1 LQIKLYLQQNS
12 KGNNFLLE
20 YNAYDVLIIEMVHL
34 FFPKLIL
41 NINIKMD
48 SKQIYIIIIKTIT
61 FPFLIVIKIYQW
73 LISPLIPSSCRYTP
87 TCSHYTVEALKKH
100 GLFKGGW
107 LGIKRISKCHPWG
120 GSGHDPV
127 P

>member
-1 LQIKLYLQQNS
+1 
-12 KGNNFLLE
+12 
-20 YNAYDVLIIEMVHL
+20 
-34 FFPKLIL
+34 
-41 NINIKMD
+41 MD
-48 SKQIYIIIIKTIT
+48 SKQIYNITINIIT
-61 FPFLIVIKIYQW
+61 FPLIIVIKIYQV
-73 LISPLIPSSCRYTP
+73 LISPLFPSSCRYMP

>member
-1 LQIKLYLQQNS
+1 
-12 KGNNFLLE
+12 
-20 YNAYDVLIIEMVHL
+20 
-34 FFPKLIL
+34 
-41 NINIKMD
+41 MD
-48 SKQIYIIIIKTIT
+48 SKQIYNIIIKTIT
-61 FPFLIVIKIYQW
+61 FPFIIVIKIYQV
-73 LISPLIPSSCRYTP
+73 LISPLFPSSCRYMP
-87 TCSHYTVEALKKH
+87 TCSHYTIEALKKH

>member
-1 LQIKLYLQQNS
+1 MNL
-12 KGNNFLLE
+12 
-20 YNAYDVLIIEMVHL
+20 
-34 FFPKLIL
+34 
-41 NINIKMD
+41 
-48 SKQIYIIIIKTIT
+48 KQIYNIVIKIIT
-61 FPFLIVIKIYQW
+61 FPFIIVIKIYQV
-73 LISPLIPSSCRYTP
+73 LISPIFPSSCRYMP
-87 TCSHYTVEALKKH
+87 TCSHYTLEALKKY

>member
-1 LQIKLYLQQNS
+1 
-12 KGNNFLLE
+12 
-20 YNAYDVLIIEMVHL
+20 
-34 FFPKLIL
+34 
-41 NINIKMD
+41 MD
-48 SKQIYIIIIKTIT
+48 SKQIYNIIIRTIT
-61 FPFLIVIKIYQW
+61 FPFIIVTKIYQA
-73 LISPLIPSSCRYTP
+73 LISPLFPSSCRYMP

-107 LGIKRISKCHPWG
+107 LAIKRISKCHPWG